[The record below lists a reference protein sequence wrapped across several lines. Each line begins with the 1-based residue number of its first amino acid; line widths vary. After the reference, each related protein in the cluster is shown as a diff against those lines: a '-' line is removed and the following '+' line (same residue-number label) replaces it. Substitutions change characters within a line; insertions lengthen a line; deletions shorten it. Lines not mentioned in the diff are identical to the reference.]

1 MIITVWVEDVLT
13 SVKISI
19 TFYDIFYLPYRGPQT
34 SHMRGLRLCI
44 LKAFETSKDAVNK
57 QDS

>member
-13 SVKISI
+13 SVKSRSLFV
-19 TFYDIFYLPYRGPQT
+19 TFFYLPYRGPQT